1 MSPVIKKFAKAPAE
15 RLDYTIDYGKELT
28 RLTDTIVSS
37 VWIVPSNMADSIA
50 NQAIHLDDGVSV
62 NYEENSPTPVFSQGA
77 ASFTA
82 TTVTIYLS
90 GGTFNNQYIVENRIT
105 TAGGRKYAR
114 RILITIQN
122 AA

>member
-37 VWIVPSNMADSIA
+37 VWVVPSNMLDNFS
-50 NQAIHLDDGVSV
+50 NQAIHLDDGVTVS
-62 NYEENSPTPVFSQGA
+62 YDENSPSPVFSQGGV
-77 ASFTA
+77 SFTSTA
-82 TTVTIYLS
+82 ATIYLS
-90 GGTFNNQYIVENRIT
+90 GGTLNNQYIVENRIT
-105 TAGGRKYAR
+105 TVGGRKYAR
-114 RILITIQN
+114 RIQIAVQN

>member
-1 MSPVIKKFAKAPAE
+1 MTSVIKKFAKASAE

-62 NYEENSPTPVFSQGA
+62 NYEENSPTPVFSQGGV
-77 ASFTA
+77 SFTSVA
-82 TTVTIYLS
+82 ATIYLS
-90 GGTFNNQYIVENRIT
+90 GGTLTNQYTIENRIT
-105 TAGGRKYAR
+105 TAGGRRYAR
-114 RILITIQN
+114 RIQIAVQN

>member
-15 RLDYTIDYGKELT
+15 RLDYTIDYAKELT

-50 NQAIHLDDGVSV
+50 NQAIHLDDGVTL
-62 NYEENSPTPVFSQGA
+62 NYDENSPSPVFSQGGV
-77 ASFTA
+77 SFTDS
-82 TTVTIYLS
+82 TTTIYLS
-90 GGTFNNQYIVENRIT
+90 GGTLNNPYIVESRIT
-105 TAGGRKYAR
+105 TAGGRRYAR
-114 RILITIQN
+114 RIQIAVQN

>member
-1 MSPVIKKFAKAPAE
+1 MSSIIKKFTKAPAE

-37 VWIVPSNMADSIA
+37 LWVVPSFTVDNIA

-62 NYEENSPTPVFSQGA
+62 SYDEFSPSPVFSQGG
-77 ASFTA
+77 ASFTGTA
-82 TTVTIYLS
+82 ATIYLA
-90 GGTFNNQYIVENRIT
+90 GGTLSNAYFIENRVT
-105 TAGGRKYAR
+105 TASGRKYAR
-114 RILITIQN
+114 RIMITVQN